1 MIPGRSPLLLRYSG
15 LRMWLCLLAIAGL
28 TYLFLWRLWANV
40 PADRATLPIRSDLT
54 EVFFPPR
61 YYVSKTLAAGDFPL
75 WNPHVYSGY
84 PQFADPQAATFYPIA
99 LALALLAHGQFT
111 LDWVAFDIG
120 LHFFLAGAFT
130 FLFLRRIIGS
140 DLPALA
146 GAVVFEFGG
155 YLTGYPPLQLSE
167 LEGAVWLPATL
178 LVLTLAIDRRS
189 ARWAALAG
197 AVMGLVFLA
206 GRPQSYL
213 TVAPVSLA
221 WLAYWGRHHGLDWR
235 RIAGWVVLLV
245 GFALGIAAIQWGP
258 TLQLTRLSTRAH
270 LTYPLVSEGG
280 FPFWEFTGMFLPS
293 LVGSYNLY
301 VGILTLAMAALALY
315 RRRGLFWAAPLAGF
329 LLGSFGKHLI
339 LFDGLYLIERV
350 GFPGYLR
357 NVERLAFGITFCL
370 AALAGHGVDQLLRER
385 PGLPLA
391 LTGVLAGVGGGAA
404 LVAWGWSLTPLA
416 ASIADPH
423 QPLDSLAFVGE
434 MTGVGVLALWLSHDR
449 RQLAQIAFV
458 ALIATDVMTMNH
470 GRFYAVNQR
479 AQMADLDRAAAAPP
493 GASTFYRL
501 AADQLIAQDFGS
513 VLGIDNVGGMPP
525 LDLRAYRLL
534 LNSVDEYRR
543 NVLLN
548 VEVVA
553 TGGAFPDLA
562 YKLLTTV
569 GDYRYYRFVPA
580 HPRAYLVRSVINV
593 PDEGAAATQIAA
605 PDFDYWATAV
615 VTGRT
620 GLGTGLE
627 LSPRERAEV
636 IGRTANALTVTVTA
650 EAERLLVV
658 VEADYPGW
666 TAQIDG
672 VPTKVYPT
680 NVALRG
686 LIVPP
691 GTHTVVMRF
700 RPPVAVACAAI
711 SALTLI
717 GWLVW
722 FMLDVLRR
730 QWPPFRL
737 PHRGR

>member
-1 MIPGRSPLLLRYSG
+1 
-15 LRMWLCLLAIAGL
+15 
-28 TYLFLWRLWANV
+28 
-40 PADRATLPIRSDLT
+40 
-54 EVFFPPR
+54 
-61 YYVSKTLAAGDFPL
+61 
-75 WNPHVYSGY
+75 
-84 PQFADPQAATFYPIA
+84 
-99 LALALLAHGQFT
+99 
-111 LDWVAFDIG
+111 
-120 LHFFLAGAFT
+120 
-130 FLFLRRIIGS
+130 
-140 DLPALA
+140 
-146 GAVVFEFGG
+146 
-155 YLTGYPPLQLSE
+155 
-167 LEGAVWLPATL
+167 
-178 LVLTLAIDRRS
+178 
-189 ARWAALAG
+189 
-197 AVMGLVFLA
+197 
-206 GRPQSYL
+206 
-213 TVAPVSLA
+213 
-221 WLAYWGRHHGLDWR
+221 
-235 RIAGWVVLLV
+235 
-245 GFALGIAAIQWGP
+245 
-258 TLQLTRLSTRAH
+258 
-270 LTYPLVSEGG
+270 
-280 FPFWEFTGMFLPS
+280 
-293 LVGSYNLY
+293 
-301 VGILTLAMAALALY
+301 
-315 RRRGLFWAAPLAGF
+315 
-329 LLGSFGKHLI
+329 
-339 LFDGLYLIERV
+339 
-350 GFPGYLR
+350 
-357 NVERLAFGITFCL
+357 
-370 AALAGHGVDQLLRER
+370 VDQLLRER

-391 LTGVLAGVGGGAA
+391 LTGALAGVGGGAA

-434 MTGVGVLALWLSHDR
+434 MTGVGMLALWLSHDR

-479 AQMADLDRAAAAPP
+479 VQMTDLDRAAAAPP

-543 NVLLN
+543 NILLN

-553 TGGAFPDLA
+553 TGGAFPDPA
-562 YKLLTTV
+562 YQILTTV
-569 GDYRYYRFVPA
+569 GDYRYYRFIPA

-593 PDEGAAATQIAA
+593 PDEDTAATKIAA

-620 GLGTGLE
+620 GLGTGFE
-627 LSPRERAEV
+627 LSSRERAEV

-658 VEADYPGW
+658 VDADYPGW

-700 RPPVAVACAAI
+700 RPPVALVCAAI

-717 GWLVW
+717 GWLAW
-722 FMLDVLRR
+722 FSFDVLRR
-730 QWPPFRL
+730 RWPPSRL
-737 PHRGR
+737 PHHGVMICCP